1 MDLTVS
7 DVMTKNPVVCG
18 LSTSVAE
25 AARLMRDHGIG
36 DVLVSDGSQFVG
48 IVTDRDIVV
57 RCIADGG
64 DTAQMTIG
72 DVCSDEV
79 ASVEVDAT
87 VDTAARLM
95 RDIAVRRLPVMNG
108 NRLVGIVTLGDLA
121 VSVEPQSA
129 LADISAAE
137 PNE

>member
-1 MDLTVS
+1 MDVTVS
-7 DVMTKNPVVCG
+7 DVMTKDPVVCG
-18 LSTSVAE
+18 LETPIVD

-57 RCIADGG
+57 RCIAEGG
-64 DTAQMTIG
+64 DTTRTTIG
-72 DVCSDEV
+72 EVCSDEI
-79 ASVEVDAT
+79 ASVDVDAT
-87 VDTAARLM
+87 VDTAARMM

-121 VSVEPQSA
+121 VNVEPQSA

-137 PNE
+137 PTT

>member
-1 MDLTVS
+1 MEMTVS

-25 AARLMRDHGIG
+25 AARLMRDHDIG

-57 RCIADGG
+57 RCIADGR
-64 DTAQMTIG
+64 DTRSVTIG

-79 ASVEVDAT
+79 ESIDVDAT

-95 RDIAVRRLPVMNG
+95 RDAAVRRLPVMNG

-137 PNE
+137 PTT